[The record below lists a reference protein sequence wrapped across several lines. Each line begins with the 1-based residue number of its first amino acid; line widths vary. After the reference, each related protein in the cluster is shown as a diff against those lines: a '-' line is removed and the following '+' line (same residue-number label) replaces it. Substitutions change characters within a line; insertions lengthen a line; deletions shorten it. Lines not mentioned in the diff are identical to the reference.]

1 MNEERVLQLIGCV
14 YEAAV
19 DPGLWAAFLERLADA
34 VHGGWT
40 MLLAHDSRAW
50 QASISLS
57 VGADPAMLARAQ
69 ELMPKNPFIARGRP
83 SMRAGAVVTG
93 EMLISDRELIR
104 TETYNEILR
113 PNNLHHMIGDPVTF
127 DRYGATLISS
137 LRSKRQGPFG
147 PSEIRLFEA
156 LDPHLRRAL
165 QIQQKLAVTEGQH
178 EALDRIPAG
187 CVLLNSGGRILAANR
202 AAEEIFRRKDG
213 ISTFAG
219 QLSAVPAS
227 ANAKLRDLVHAVTF
241 RLPMPR
247 SGGAVA
253 IPRSNARQPYSV
265 LVAPLPKRPV
275 DWGGCSPVA
284 IAFITHPTPPSKME
298 FVLQA
303 LYRLTRAEARLA
315 TALANGQGLGHA
327 AEELGIARNT
337 AKTQLQQIFAKTHT
351 DRQAELVRLLTTVAW
366 NTNPEEFSDG
376 VIRSGDDI

>member
-1 MNEERVLQLIGCV
+1 MNEKRVLELIDCV

-19 DPGLWAAFLERLADA
+19 DPGRWPAFLDRLADA
-34 VHGGWT
+34 VHGNWT
-40 MLLAHDSRAW
+40 MLLTHDSRTW
-50 QASISLS
+50 KASISLS
-57 VGADPAMLARAQ
+57 TGADPAMVAHAQ
-69 ELMPKNPFIARGRP
+69 DLMPKNPFIARGRP
-83 SMRAGAVVTG
+83 SMRAGSVITG
-93 EMLISDRELIR
+93 EMLISDRELVR

-113 PNNLHHMIGDPVTF
+113 PNDLHHMIGDPVTY
-127 DRYGATLISS
+127 DQYGATLISS
-137 LRSKRQGPFG
+137 LRSKRLGPFG
-147 PSEIRLFEA
+147 PSEICLFEA

-165 QIQQKLAVTEGQH
+165 QIQEKLAITEGQR

-219 QLSAVPAS
+219 QLSAAPAS
-227 ANAKLRDLVHAVTF
+227 ANTRLRDLVHAVIF

-275 DWGGCSPVA
+275 DWGGFHPVA

-315 TALANGQGLGHA
+315 AALANGQGLGRA
-327 AEELGIARNT
+327 AEELKITRNT
-337 AKTQLQQIFAKTHT
+337 AKTQLQQIFAKTQT
-351 DRQAELVRLLTTVAW
+351 SRQAELVRLLMAVVW
-366 NTNPEEFSDG
+366 NTEPAESDG